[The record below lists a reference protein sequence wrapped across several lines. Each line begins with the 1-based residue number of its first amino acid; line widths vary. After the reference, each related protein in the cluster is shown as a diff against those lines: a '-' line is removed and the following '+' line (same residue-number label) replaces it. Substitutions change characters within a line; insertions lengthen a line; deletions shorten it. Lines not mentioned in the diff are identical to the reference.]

1 MLPVEAEEDGKENMR
16 RREGDLECSW
26 EKSKNTDLERVLSM
40 IRRERE
46 RER

>member
-1 MLPVEAEEDGKENMR
+1 MEGEEDGRENMR
-16 RREGDLECSW
+16 RRGGDLESWW

-40 IRRERE
+40 IRCERE

>member
-1 MLPVEAEEDGKENMR
+1 MEAEEDGKENMR
-16 RREGDLECSW
+16 REGDLESSW